1 MRRKILSSIN
11 IKSESFKLKIS
22 TTDRKYHNTIYFE
35 LSSFITPLCDTKD
48 YTCDM
53 RSLKT
58 IIREKTGHIIDDTGF
73 FDNNFI
79 LNFEVPDKRM
89 NSNKSTYMMAQIF
102 LKCRDEEL
110 LNTEFKQIDTLLE
123 APLREM
129 ENTIEKTLREMNY
142 ILFPN
147 RREFRNYL

>member
-11 IKSESFKLKIS
+11 VPSELFKLKIS

-35 LSSFITPLCDTKD
+35 LSSFITPLCDTND
-48 YTCDM
+48 YSLDM
-53 RSLKT
+53 RSLKA

-79 LNFEVPDKRM
+79 VNFEVPDKRM
-89 NSNKSTYMMAQIF
+89 NANKRTYMMAQIF
-102 LKCRDEEL
+102 LKCRNEEL
-110 LNTEFKQIDTLLE
+110 LNTEFKQIDSLLE

-129 ENTIEKTLREMNY
+129 ENTMENALREMNY
-142 ILFPN
+142 LLFPN
-147 RREFRNYL
+147 RQ

>member
-11 IKSESFKLKIS
+11 VPSESFKLKIS

-35 LSSFITPLCDTKD
+35 LSSFITPLCDAND
-48 YTCDM
+48 YSLDM
-53 RSLKT
+53 RFLKA
-58 IIREKTGHIIDDTGF
+58 IIREKIGHIIDDTGF

-79 LNFEVPDKRM
+79 VNFEVSDKRM
-89 NSNKSTYMMAQIF
+89 NANKSTYMMAQIF

-110 LNTEFKQIDTLLE
+110 LNTEFNQIDSLLE

-129 ENTIEKTLREMNY
+129 ENTMQNALKEMNY

-147 RREFRNYL
+147 RQ

>member
-11 IKSESFKLKIS
+11 VPSESFKLKIS

-35 LSSFITPLCDTKD
+35 LSSFITPLCDTSD
-48 YTCDM
+48 YSLDM

-58 IIREKTGHIIDDTGF
+58 IIREKTGYIIDNTGF

-79 LNFEVPDKRM
+79 INFEVPEKRM
-89 NSNKSTYMMAQIF
+89 NANKSTYMMAQIF

-110 LNTEFKQIDTLLE
+110 LNTEFKQINSLLE

-129 ENTIEKTLREMNY
+129 ENTMENALREMNY
-142 ILFPN
+142 LLFPN
-147 RREFRNYL
+147 RQ